1 MGKDKLRSGVGV
13 IKIDKKPID
22 VAYERIAELKAILHQ
37 QNIVQEK
44 LLNMIKEINVS
55 LKDLKDF
62 KEKEVIEKEKLRQG
76 WFY

>member
-1 MGKDKLRSGVGV
+1 MKGIVVEKR
-13 IKIDKKPID
+13 PID

-37 QNIVQEK
+37 QNLVQER

-62 KEKEVIEKEKLRQG
+62 KEKEVIEKEKARQG

>member
-1 MGKDKLRSGVGV
+1 MKGREQLAVEKR
-13 IKIDKKPID
+13 PID

-37 QNIVQEK
+37 QNIVQER
-44 LLNMIKEINVS
+44 LLNMIKEMNVS

-62 KEKEVIEKEKLRQG
+62 KEKEVIEKEKARQG

>member
-37 QNIVQEK
+37 QNLVQER
-44 LLNMIKEINVS
+44 LLNMIKEMNVS

-62 KEKEVIEKEKLRQG
+62 KEKQIIEAEQARAG